1 MGNNG
6 EAKEYI
12 PDFLGR
18 IQKDGREVGTLILE
32 TKGYDPLA
40 DVKQAGARRWVAAV
54 NADGAYGRWAYRLIK
69 SPADAP
75 GAIRSAVEELSRP

>member
-1 MGNNG
+1 MGKRRSTFQTFWAESN
-6 EAKEYI
+6 
-12 PDFLGR
+12 
-18 IQKDGREVGTLILE
+18 KDGREVGTLILE

-40 DVKQAGARRWVAAV
+40 DVKQAGARRWLAAV

-75 GAIRSAVEELSRP
+75 GATRSAVEELSRP